1 MTNNTRITTN
11 KYKTIMKQII
21 FFLLCIF
28 STITIQAQSS
38 TVPDEVVFY
47 DITSGAP
54 FTYNKTIQKSGH
66 IENFSCPFAYDVK
79 VKDNNL
85 EFSIT
90 NEDFKWYIV
99 RKYPEKYVDFIIN
112 FYDGISHIGCSWP
125 KPGHED
131 FYLPQAFSYTI
142 RITF

>member
-54 FTYNKTIQKSGH
+54 LH
-66 IENFSCPFAYDVK
+66 I
-79 VKDNNL
+79 
-85 EFSIT
+85 
-90 NEDFKWYIV
+90 
-99 RKYPEKYVDFIIN
+99 
-112 FYDGISHIGCSWP
+112 
-125 KPGHED
+125 
-131 FYLPQAFSYTI
+131 
-142 RITF
+142 

>member
-1 MTNNTRITTN
+1 
-11 KYKTIMKQII
+11 MKQII
-21 FFLLCIF
+21 IFLLCIF

-47 DITSGAP
+47 DITSGDP

-66 IENFSCPFAYDVK
+66 IENFSCPFAYDVE
-79 VKDNNL
+79 VKDNHL

-90 NEDFKWYIV
+90 NEDFKWFIV

-112 FYDGISHIGCSWP
+112 FYDGISHIGGSWP

>member
-1 MTNNTRITTN
+1 
-11 KYKTIMKQII
+11 MKQII
-21 FFLLCIF
+21 IFLLCIF
-28 STITIQAQSS
+28 STITTQAQSS

-54 FTYNKTIQKSGH
+54 FTYNKTIPKSGH

-79 VKDNNL
+79 VKDNHL

-90 NEDFKWYIV
+90 NEDFKWFIV

-112 FYDGISHIGCSWP
+112 FYDGISHIGGSWP
-125 KPGHED
+125 KTGHED

>member
-79 VKDNNL
+79 VKDNHL

-112 FYDGISHIGCSWP
+112 FYDGISHIGCS
-125 KPGHED
+125 
-131 FYLPQAFSYTI
+131 
-142 RITF
+142 

>member
-1 MTNNTRITTN
+1 MFNKHFICKFVNNN

-21 FFLLCIF
+21 IFLLCIF

-66 IENFSCPFAYDVK
+66 IENFSCPFAYDVE
-79 VKDNNL
+79 VKDNHL
-85 EFSIT
+85 EFSFPT
-90 NEDFKWYIV
+90 
-99 RKYPEKYVDFIIN
+99 P
-112 FYDGISHIGCSWP
+112 
-125 KPGHED
+125 
-131 FYLPQAFSYTI
+131 
-142 RITF
+142 